1 MRCGACNDAAD
12 LHEEWSSQV
21 AAGAQL
27 QLCHMILLSDRASC
41 FLCNRLPAG
50 ASPLLLGVFQAV
62 SSIHTHQQ
70 VLKARKAAAAIL
82 CSQCMRCSCVL
93 CCLGLLGMRLVV
105 HFAAAVLDQVTQAV
119 RAVGPAAPS
128 RGLHAGC
135 SSAEPVEGA
144 VRCTRGTASMTRP
157 AFGLLMWQGS
167 PTTQS

>member
-1 MRCGACNDAAD
+1 MRCGACNNAAD

-70 VLKARKAAAAIL
+70 VLLRVKCDKAKAAGAMSHL
-82 CSQCMRCSCVL
+82 VQHNCSC
-93 CCLGLLGMRLVV
+93 LGVE
-105 HFAAAVLDQVTQAV
+105 
-119 RAVGPAAPS
+119 GPE
-128 RGLHAGC
+128 GC
-135 SSAEPVEGA
+135 SSNFVLSMHALQLRAVLPGA
-144 VRCTRGTASMTRP
+144 AGYEARCALRSSCARP
-157 AFGLLMWQGS
+157 GDPGCQGS
-167 PTTQS
+167 GPGSSIKGAACWLQQC